1 MESKEIS
8 KKVLDRKKVQK
19 VLNLDFETFTDPE
32 PEVQLS
38 VSEFF
43 NEYERLFTEIPIEGE
58 TESHRF
64 LVNRSKELLDFDTIT
79 DDIEPLLQEISF
91 LRRQLLNARTE
102 IVNLQVQLTGDVP
115 EPIEELD
122 IEPDTDIPQDDD
134 PTPPPPP
141 PPPPPSPPS
150 PSPSPPSRDRET
162 LRFQETLQVL

>member
-1 MESKEIS
+1 MESKEIN

-19 VLNLDFETFTDPE
+19 VLNLDFETFTDPD
-32 PEVQLS
+32 PEIQLS

-64 LVNRSKELLDFDTIT
+64 LVNRSKELLDFDTVT

-102 IVNLQVQLTGDVP
+102 IVDLQVQLTGDVP

-122 IEPDTDIPQDDD
+122 LEPDTS
-134 PTPPPPP
+134 TPPPPP
-141 PPPPPSPPS
+141 PPPS
-150 PSPSPPSRDRET
+150 PSPSPPSRDTEI